1 MTEDS
6 AFFDLRDEPRPSFCQ
21 PELIHRSEKGWAELY
36 RVERDGRFRV
46 WKVICPQYR
55 GQFRYEALLR
65 KEFEIGYSLDHPSIR
80 TVYAFGH
87 SEEFGNYIEME
98 WVDGCSLAALLETRR
113 PDAATSRRLVLQLCE
128 ALSYLHS
135 RQIIHRDLKP
145 ANILVTHNGLNLK
158 LIDFGLSDSDSHA
171 VLKAAAGTASYAA
184 PELLAGEGVDCR
196 VDIFS
201 LGRIIA
207 LLLPARKGVIRRC
220 TAARKE
226 QRYPD
231 AAAVA
236 AAIRRGSSLPVVLG
250 AVALL
255 VVASSLLVLLAR
267 RPATPVPNPP
277 ETEATPES
285 VITDPAAI
293 DELFRQATEMIL
305 SGEDQ

>member
-6 AFFDLRDEPRPSFCQ
+6 AFFDLRDDSRPSFGQ
-21 PELIHRSEKGWAELY
+21 PELVHRSEKGWVELY
-36 RVERDGRFRV
+36 RVERDGKFRI
-46 WKVICPQYR
+46 WKVIAPGYR
-55 GQFRYEALLR
+55 GQHRYEALLR

-80 TVYAFGH
+80 AVYAFGH
-87 SEEFGNYIEME
+87 ADAFGNYIEME
-98 WVDGCSLAALLETRR
+98 WVDGCSLAEFLASHK
-113 PDAATSRRLVLQLCE
+113 PDAATSRRLILQLCD

-145 ANILVTHNGLNLK
+145 ANILITHNGMNLK

-171 VLKAAAGTASYAA
+171 FLKAAAGTASYAA
-184 PELLAGEGVDCR
+184 PELLAGESVDCR
-196 VDIFS
+196 ADIYS

-207 LLLPARKGVIRRC
+207 LLLPARRGVIRRC
-220 TAARKE
+220 TAASRE

-231 AAAVA
+231 AGAVA
-236 AAIRRGSSLPVVLG
+236 AAIRRRLALPVALA

-255 VVASSLLVLLAR
+255 VVAGILFVLLAR
-267 RPATPVPNPP
+267 RPATPVPEP
-277 ETEATPES
+277 EASPES

>member
-6 AFFDLRDEPRPSFCQ
+6 AFFDLRDDPRPSVSQ

-36 RVERDGRFRV
+36 RVERDGKFRV
-46 WKVICPQYR
+46 WKVISPKYR
-55 GQFRYEALLR
+55 GQYRYEGLLR

-80 TVYAFGH
+80 SVYAFGH
-87 SEEFGNYIEME
+87 SETFGNYIEME
-98 WVDGCSLAALLETRR
+98 WVDGCSLAAFLESHK
-113 PDAATSRRLVLQLCE
+113 PDAATSRRLVLQLCD

-145 ANILVTHNGLNLK
+145 ANILITHNGLNLK

-184 PELLAGEGVDCR
+184 PELLAGESADCR
-196 VDIFS
+196 ADIFS

-207 LLLPARKGVIRRC
+207 LLMPARRGVIRRC

-236 AAIRRGSSLPVVLG
+236 AAIRRGSSQSVALG

-255 VVASSLLVLLAR
+255 VVAGLLFVLLAR
-267 RPATPVPNPP
+267 RPTTPVPDPAP
-277 ETEATPES
+277 DAAPES